1 MKNKKIL
8 LTFFG
13 LYIFLR
19 FLPDNSVNLLQEEGE
34 IKCVTAFLTEY
45 TQDERDIFL
54 GLDYWDAR
62 RFQHL
67 ISNKNVTFI
76 PVTPDLEYLSWMA
89 KKENSAAK
97 INYAYLDP
105 NLNYNFT
112 TKSVLVLKNKC
123 GQKQF
128 YRVEGR

>member
-8 LTFFG
+8 LTFFCF
-13 LYIFLR
+13 YIFLR
-19 FLPDNSVNLLQEEGE
+19 FLPDNSVNLLQEQAE
-34 IKCVTAFLTEY
+34 IKCVKAALKEY
-45 TQDERDIFL
+45 TQDEKEIFL

-89 KKENSAAK
+89 KKENSSAK
-97 INYAYLDP
+97 VNYAYLNS

-112 TKSVLVLKNKC
+112 TKSVLVLKRKC
-123 GQKQF
+123 GQKLF
-128 YRVEGR
+128 YQMEGR